1 MPSVFSVDRNSMSC
15 SVSWG
20 TMGAPGPDPV
30 TLPEMGL
37 ERVNFAIIVFGLS
50 VDRVRLDG
58 NRLLQTG
65 KARSITT
72 VDEKIVENAVYDFTV
87 EAVDGEAVD
96 AGPADGDSFS
106 LTLHGGGPDVRRP
119 YLCARIGR
127 GWCPGTSSF
136 ARSAAESLISGAIS
150 FVTLRPASAAA
161 LAGAVSPSLLDFE
174 PLPAFF
180 PARGFQFPQIGHIF
194 PARVGACYPNLD
206 HNIKTPQR

>member
-106 LTLHGGGPDVRRP
+106 LTLHGADLMFDGHTFAPGSGGAGVRGHRRSPVARP
-119 YLCARIGR
+119 N
-127 GWCPGTSSF
+127 P
-136 ARSAAESLISGAIS
+136 
-150 FVTLRPASAAA
+150 
-161 LAGAVSPSLLDFE
+161 
-174 PLPAFF
+174 
-180 PARGFQFPQIGHIF
+180 
-194 PARVGACYPNLD
+194 
-206 HNIKTPQR
+206 

>member
-1 MPSVFSVDRNSMSC
+1 MPSVFTVDRNSMSC

-106 LTLHGGGPDVRRP
+106 LTLHGADRCLTAIPLRPDR
-119 YLCARIGR
+119 AR

-180 PARGFQFPQIGHIF
+180 PRTRLPIPTKRSLIPSKSGCLLPES
-194 PARVGACYPNLD
+194 RS
-206 HNIKTPQR
+206 